1 MEWDVAAAQIIL
13 EEAGGK
19 VLDLNSVKA
28 LEYNKELMIV
38 PAFIA
43 CGMDTNDLF

>member
-19 VLDLNSVKA
+19 VIDLTTKKA
-28 LEYNKELMIV
+28 LEYNKIDMIV
-38 PAFIA
+38 PSFIA
-43 CGMDTNDLF
+43 CGIGNHKF